1 MASVLTVYKTARV
14 PPLLT
19 TMQDSFP
26 AGGQPLPG
34 GIGYP
39 PGLVEEFQLG
49 ASPPPGLI
57 PAPHASTH
65 PRIHTTLGPGNRE
78 LIKPTKY
85 GYLIVKSSH
94 FLAEKNF

>member
-19 TMQDSFP
+19 TTQDSFP

-34 GIGYP
+34 GVDYP
-39 PGLVEEFQLG
+39 PGLDEEFQFG

-57 PAPHASTH
+57 LAPHIYTH
-65 PRIHTTLGPGNRE
+65 RP
-78 LIKPTKY
+78 
-85 GYLIVKSSH
+85 H
-94 FLAEKNF
+94 FSIFHNSLCPLWLNYFHGSFS